1 MNNNNNNNDNNI
13 NNKVM
18 KEKNVSSSK
27 VTQMLSQFFKKFQVS

>member
-1 MNNNNNNNDNNI
+1 MNNNNNIDNNI